1 MKWQI
6 VSPEIAMRTVFGV
19 VAMEGEYAVPA
30 AAPKK
35 MTAKK
40 RN

>member
-1 MKWQI
+1 LNP
-6 VSPEIAMRTVFGV
+6 PEQRGKVIEFPSV
-19 VAMEGEYAVPA
+19 EGEYAVPA

-40 RN
+40 PS